1 MTGFF
6 GKTGNS
12 VSVKRRLIFFFA
24 LVAVI
29 PLILTTIATSYFSR
43 EALMQAVYADNEKV
57 AASLAG
63 DLNATLAANI
73 QLLQAMADTD
83 EIKSMEQGKQ
93 LPFMKKT
100 DERSEDISTYIVS
113 DEKGAQT
120 VRTKGALA
128 ENSKRDYFQ
137 KLLQGADYAVSD
149 VQIGHSTGKA
159 SLVLAVPIRDEQ
171 KNFRGAL
178 LGVVDFDNLSKHIL
192 ATRSGQNGYAFLA
205 DRQGKVIV
213 HPDQELMKQ
222 MADVSSLAPV
232 QSALSG
238 KNGTVSYDAQD
249 GKKLAGYS
257 FVPLSGW
264 GVVVQQPLQEAM
276 TGANK
281 VITTGILFTLFG
293 ILLAVLAGFFLAGII
308 TKPMGQLVNVTQKL
322 AEGDLTVTA
331 SVSTHDEMGRL
342 ALSFNTMAENLR
354 ELIRAVI
361 QHADQVAA
369 SSEELSATANE
380 AERAT
385 NQVAVTMSNFA
396 QGSQKQVLEIESTLQ
411 VAEELTVTASNV
423 AEKASSASHL
433 SEDMDED
440 AQNGGDAAQN
450 AVKKINEIK
459 DVTVMTSGVISELGE
474 KSKQIGEILD
484 VISGIAGQTNLLALN
499 AAIEAARAGEQ
510 GRGFAVVAEEVRKLA
525 EQSQQATGQI
535 SQIIGKIRQQTGE
548 AIKAMESGNSKVN
561 EGVNVVQNAEQAF
574 KNITLQI
581 RKNVSMIND
590 INAASEQ
597 QLESMQKMAGS
608 AKQVASIAKEANAG
622 AQTTAAATEEMT
634 ASMEQIASAAEGL
647 AKTAG
652 ELQTM
657 VMKFKI

>member
-1 MTGFF
+1 MASFF
-6 GKTGNS
+6 GKAGNC
-12 VSVKRRLIFFFA
+12 VSLKRKLIFFFV

-29 PLILTTIATSYFSR
+29 PLILTTIASSYFSR
-43 EALMQAVYADNEKV
+43 DALIQAVYTDNEKV
-57 AASLAG
+57 AASLAD
-63 DLNATLAANI
+63 DLNATLTANI
-73 QLLQAMADTD
+73 QLLQTMADTD

-100 DERSEDISTYIVS
+100 DERSQDISTYIVS
-113 DEKGAQT
+113 DAKGAQT

-137 KLLQGADYAVSD
+137 KLLQGADYAISD

-171 KNFRGAL
+171 KIFRGAL
-178 LGVVDFDNLSKHIL
+178 LGVVDFDNLSKRVL
-192 ATRSGQNGYAFLA
+192 ATKSGQSGYAFLA

-222 MADVSSLAPV
+222 MADVSGLAPV
-232 QSALSG
+232 QASLGG
-238 KNGTVSYDAQD
+238 KNGTVPYDDQD

-264 GVVVQQPLQEAM
+264 GVVVQQPMQEAM
-276 TGANK
+276 TGVNK
-281 VITTGILFTLFG
+281 VVTTGILFTLFG

-308 TKPMGQLVNVTQKL
+308 TKPMGQLVDATQKL

-331 SVSTHDEMGRL
+331 SVNTRDEMGRL
-342 ALSFNTMAENLR
+342 ALAFNKMAENLR
-354 ELIRAVI
+354 ELIRGVI
-361 QHADQVAA
+361 HHADQVAA

-396 QGSQKQVLEIESTLQ
+396 QGSQKQVVEIESTLQ
-411 VAEELTVTASNV
+411 VAEDLTKISSNV
-423 AEKASSASHL
+423 AEKASSASKL
-433 SEDMDED
+433 SDDMDKD
-440 AQNGGDAAQN
+440 AQNGGGAAQN
-450 AVKKINEIK
+450 AVRKINEIK

-525 EQSQQATGQI
+525 EQSQQATEQI
-535 SQIIGKIRQQTGE
+535 SQIIGEIRQQTEE
-548 AIKAMESGNSKVN
+548 AIRAMESGNSKVN
-561 EGVNVVQNAEQAF
+561 EGVDVVHSAEQALE
-574 KNITLQI
+574 NITLQI
-581 RKNVSMIND
+581 RQNVSMIND
-590 INAASEQ
+590 INAASKQ
-597 QLESMQKMAGS
+597 QMESMQKMAGS
-608 AKQVASIAKEANAG
+608 AEQVASIAKEANAG

-657 VMKFKI
+657 VSKFKI